1 MKDKKCKSCGKLFTP
16 DRPFQTTCNYNC
28 ALDYARLKAKQKLT
42 KDKNKAVKQLKDN
55 DVSVLKRLAQTVVNK
70 YIRERDKLLPCVS
83 CGFTPHY
90 DKKGNY
96 ITRQWHASHYMPMG
110 NNSAIR
116 YDEDNIHK
124 ACSICNN
131 HLSGNLVP
139 YRIELIKKI
148 GLEKVIFLETQKH
161 PKKWS
166 IEELNEII
174 AKYRNKLKSMI

>member
-1 MKDKKCKSCGKLFTP
+1 MKDKKCKACGLIFTP
-16 DRPFQTTCNYNC
+16 ERQFQTTCGYEC
-28 ALDYARLKAKQKLT
+28 AIDYARLKQKQNLT
-42 KDKNKAVKQLKDN
+42 KQKNKAVKKLKEN
-55 DVSVLKRLAQTVVNK
+55 DIPTLKRLAQTLVNK

-83 CGFTPHY
+83 CGY
-90 DKKGNY
+90 DG
-96 ITRQWHASHYMPMG
+96 TDRQWHASHYMPMG

-139 YRIELIKKI
+139 YRVELIKKI

-174 AKYRNKLKSMI
+174 TKYRNKLKSMI